1 MSGRILQYRAVCLAL
16 HPVRQMKWLKI
27 WNLMELLTKCDNQ
40 CGQRIIS
47 GAVYLAFRSVRQME
61 WFVYPL
67 KHAVPNKQTLDE
79 LENEDVLHSSQRFS
93 K

>member
-1 MSGRILQYRAVCLAL
+1 VTTHVY
-16 HPVRQMKWLKI
+16 
-27 WNLMELLTKCDNQ
+27 E
-40 CGQRIIS
+40 RIIS
-47 GAVYLAFRSVRQME
+47 GAVYLAFCSVRQME

-67 KHAVPNKQTLDE
+67 KHAFPNKQTLDE